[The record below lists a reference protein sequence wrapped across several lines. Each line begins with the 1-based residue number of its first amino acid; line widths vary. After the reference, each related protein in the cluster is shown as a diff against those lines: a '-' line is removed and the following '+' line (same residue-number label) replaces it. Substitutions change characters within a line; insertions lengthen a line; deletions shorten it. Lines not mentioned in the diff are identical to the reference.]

1 MFETLPDFGIF
12 HRRHAK
18 RNHLFRIFRNV
29 ARAFDFREYDAPV
42 LEPLDLYIEKS
53 GPEIA
58 SQLFH
63 FEDKGERKVAL
74 RPELTPT
81 WQEWLRRGQ
90 TLFQSPSN
98 GTTSVNIFVMKGP
111 KKDGDDPSINS
122 MPIFGRKFRRCGC

>member
-1 MFETLPDFGIF
+1 MKPSRDFGTF
-12 HRRHAK
+12 HRRHEK

-81 WQEWLRRGQ
+81 LARMVAARA
-90 TLFQSPSN
+90 
-98 GTTSVNIFVMKGP
+98 
-111 KKDGDDPSINS
+111 NS
-122 MPIFGRKFRRCGC
+122 SKAHQMVQHR